1 MKTLFINRA
10 FLKKPMGALVPTQR
24 QFKFLLKYITQTQ
37 NLQIVYKIPT
47 DHCNR
52 IIKLQSEE
60 TAWSLHT

>member
-1 MKTLFINRA
+1 
-10 FLKKPMGALVPTQR
+10 MGALVPTQR
-24 QFKFLLKYITQTQ
+24 QFKFLQKYITQTQ

-60 TAWSLHT
+60 TAWSIHT